1 MKKFQQ
7 NMNRELKRPFPD
19 RHKLESQ
26 CISAIS
32 FGSSNGPMSSD
43 GSSGNVLNVP
53 IWIMAVNIV
62 AMEMLRTKLPPLPCK
77 YIGRISKFN

>member
-32 FGSSNGPMSSD
+32 FGASKGSPSSDSSN
-43 GSSGNVLNVP
+43 GNVLNLP

-62 AMEMLRTKLPPLPCK
+62 ALEMLRTKLPPLPCK
-77 YIGRISKFN
+77 Y

>member
-19 RHKLESQ
+19 RNKLECQ

-32 FGSSNGPMSSD
+32 FGASNSSINGE
-43 GSSGNVLNVP
+43 GSKGNVLNVP

-62 AMEMLRTKLPPLPCK
+62 AMEMLRTKLPPLP
-77 YIGRISKFN
+77 SKEYKCQYN

>member
-32 FGSSNGPMSSD
+32 FGATNTLTGSETTD
-43 GSSGNVLNVP
+43 GNILNLP

-77 YIGRISKFN
+77 FYIFL

>member
-32 FGSSNGPMSSD
+32 FGASKGSPASDSSNGCLLYTSD
-43 GSSGNVLNVP
+43 
-53 IWIMAVNIV
+53 A
-62 AMEMLRTKLPPLPCK
+62 ADE
-77 YIGRISKFN
+77 

>member
-19 RHKLESQ
+19 RHKLECQ

-32 FGSSNGPMSSD
+32 FGASNAPVNDSNTNA
-43 GSSGNVLNVP
+43 NVLNLP
-53 IWIMAVNIV
+53 IWIMAVNVV

-77 YIGRISKFN
+77 LVLNIYQN

>member
-32 FGSSNGPMSSD
+32 FGASKNSMNSDNSN
-43 GSSGNVLNVP
+43 GNVLNVP
-53 IWIMAVNIV
+53 IWLMAINIV

-77 YIGRISKFN
+77 Y